1 MEKIDFKKKNLYLT
15 KEEKEFIIETLQDIP
30 GERLG
35 IGQGKG
41 HFGEYLQ
48 GHFDD
53 INGDLIDRA
62 CLAVP
67 LVSHIDDIDLHKDD
81 EVYYQLPYAS
91 SGSIAI
97 FVPEEDEKLEVEP
110 KHKILSKKATEQT
123 LDLLGKKEYGGL
135 LKIITRGKTSM
146 GLGTS
151 TSDIVASMR
160 AVSESFGVHLEN
172 DLIAKKSVEI
182 ELASDGIMYDNAT
195 LFVTTKGIVL
205 EDYGINYPEVE
216 ILGFNS
222 NHTEKGINTL
232 DIPPRRYNKLEK
244 KQLMD
249 LRNRLGSALTNRDFN
264 TLGKISISSA
274 KLNQRFV
281 EKPYLEEIVKLASD
295 NSAAGVVIAHS
306 GTMMGIMFDPKKMP
320 ESSKLSKIVEG
331 LESIGY
337 SDLKRYISK

>member
-1 MEKIDFKKKNLYLT
+1 MENIDFKKKNLYLT
-15 KEEKEFIIETLQDIP
+15 KDEKEFIIETLKDIP

-53 INGDLIDRA
+53 IKGDIIDRA
-62 CLAVP
+62 CVAIP
-67 LVSHIDDIDLHKDD
+67 LISHIDDLNLHNSD
-81 EVYYQLPYAS
+81 EAYYQLPYAS

-97 FVPEEDEKLEVEP
+97 FIPSEDENLEVEP
-110 KHKILSKKATEQT
+110 NYKILSKKAAEYT
-123 LDLLGKKEYGGL
+123 LSLLGKEDCGGL

-160 AVSESFGVHLEN
+160 AVSESFGIHLEG

-195 LFVTTKGIVL
+195 LFITTQGKIL
-205 EDYGINYPEVE
+205 ENYGVNYPEIE

-222 NHTEKGINTL
+222 NHTEKGIDTL

-244 KQLMD
+244 KQLMGLRMKVGPALIHRD
-249 LRNRLGSALTNRDFN
+249 LKLMGE
-264 TLGKISISSA
+264 ISISSA
-274 KLNQRFV
+274 KVNQRFI
-281 EKPYLEEIVKLASD
+281 EKPYLDEVVELASD
-295 NSAAGVVIAHS
+295 NYASGVVVAHS
-306 GTMMGIMFDPKKMP
+306 GTMMGLMFAPQKMP
-320 ESSKLSKIVEG
+320 PVENLSNIVDELKSMG
-331 LESIGY
+331 FT
-337 SDLKRYISK
+337 DLKRYKSK